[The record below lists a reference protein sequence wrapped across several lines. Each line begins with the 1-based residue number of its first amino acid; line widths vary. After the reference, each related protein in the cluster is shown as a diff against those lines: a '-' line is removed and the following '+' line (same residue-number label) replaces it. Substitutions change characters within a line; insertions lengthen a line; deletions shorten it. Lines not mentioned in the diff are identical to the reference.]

1 MADKEMFSTFNM
13 GIGMVLVVTTSDAD
27 KLTSSH
33 ADFRV
38 IGEIV
43 SGEGASISGIDS

>member
-13 GIGMVLVVTTSDAD
+13 GIGMVLVVASSDAN

-33 ADFRV
+33 ADMRI
-38 IGEIV
+38 IGSIRE
-43 SGEGASISGIDS
+43 GEGVLIAGIDN